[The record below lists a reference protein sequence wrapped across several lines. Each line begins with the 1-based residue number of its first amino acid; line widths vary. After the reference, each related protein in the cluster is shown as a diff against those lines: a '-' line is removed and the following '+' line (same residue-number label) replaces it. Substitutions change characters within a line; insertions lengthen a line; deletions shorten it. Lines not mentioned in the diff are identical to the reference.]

1 MASAIPDRNCV
12 KPAGAEQL
20 DTPETMLDNLFNDII
35 NDIVA
40 PRSTTHLNE
49 SRIMTESE
57 KVECRR
63 QIAAILERTCI
74 GGLRHPGQELCEA
87 SIDQGGNLLCQHR
100 FQSNAPAVRFVIP
113 PRKFMRT
120 VAGDRAAIF

>member
-1 MASAIPDRNCV
+1 MELDR
-12 KPAGAEQL
+12 G
-20 DTPETMLDNLFNDII
+20 
-35 NDIVA
+35 
-40 PRSTTHLNE
+40 
-49 SRIMTESE
+49 
-57 KVECRR
+57 
-63 QIAAILERTCI
+63 ILLSQGKNNKGEPCI